1 LQFKLWSSSMRKVI
15 QISTAM
21 TKNSYGNII
30 GQTVA
35 LCDDNSIWQLEL
47 IEGSKEQYDV
57 DWVRLKDIP
66 QNEEEISKPVRMT
79 EELRGIFNMRA
90 INCLSS
96 AGIYSMDDLLQ
107 KTELDLLKIP
117 SLGKLTLKFIKEV
130 LSSEGLSLKKTY

>member
-1 LQFKLWSSSMRKVI
+1 MRKVI

-47 IEGSKEQYDV
+47 IEGGKEQYDV

-66 QNEEEISKPVRMT
+66 QNEGEINKPVRMT
-79 EELRGIFNMRA
+79 GELRDIFNIRT

-107 KTELDLLKIP
+107 KTELDLLRIP

-130 LSSEGLSLKKTY
+130 LSSEGLSLKKAY

>member
-1 LQFKLWSSSMRKVI
+1 
-15 QISTAM
+15 M

-47 IEGSKEQYDV
+47 IEGGKEQYDV

-79 EELRGIFNMRA
+79 GELRDIFNMRT

-107 KTELDLLKIP
+107 KTELDLLRIP

-130 LSSEGLSLKKTY
+130 LSSEGLSLKKAY

>member
-1 LQFKLWSSSMRKVI
+1 MRKVI